1 MHQLH
6 QCALLWL
13 HSNNDQFCIRTKLRA
28 LKNKDQQTRSLW
40 NSAEKWDN
48 LPHCKDFWQVQIFW
62 EAQIIQLKGC
72 SRIERKSFWRF
83 FWKSF
88 FIHNTHAPVNKRAK
102 TLDKTEN
109 RQNAAQFSV
118 VGLAELSEHTLLL
131 NGLFSK
137 PGGWSLGLN
146 YCCCIRLLRIY
157 LFKSSSFLILQHTK
171 SFYGIKRQLASKLE

>member
-1 MHQLH
+1 MTNF
-6 QCALLWL
+6 ALEQSWELSKIKTNKHDL
-13 HSNNDQFCIRTKLRA
+13 SETL
-28 LKNKDQQTRSLW
+28 LKSET
-40 NSAEKWDN
+40 
-48 LPHCKDFWQVQIFW
+48 IFH
-62 EAQIIQLKGC
+62 IVKTFD
-72 SRIERKSFWRF
+72 RYKSFGRLKLFSSKAAVELNGSHFGVF

-171 SFYGIKRQLASKLE
+171 SFYDIKRQLAPKLEKRAL

>member
-1 MHQLH
+1 MIGQM
-6 QCALLWL
+6 
-13 HSNNDQFCIRTKLRA
+13 
-28 LKNKDQQTRSLW
+28 
-40 NSAEKWDN
+40 
-48 LPHCKDFWQVQIFW
+48 
-62 EAQIIQLKGC
+62 
-72 SRIERKSFWRF
+72 
-83 FWKSF
+83 
-88 FIHNTHAPVNKRAK
+88 
-102 TLDKTEN
+102 TLNQTEN

-171 SFYGIKRQLASKLE
+171 SFLWHKEATCFKTWIEGLVLKHNSICLLYVWGCKIFLSGQKIPEWISKSWNLKFLTVN

>member
-1 MHQLH
+1 MTNF
-6 QCALLWL
+6 ALEQSWELSKIKTNKHDL
-13 HSNNDQFCIRTKLRA
+13 SETLLKSETIFHIVKTFDRYKSFGRLKL
-28 LKNKDQQTRSLW
+28 L
-40 NSAEKWDN
+40 
-48 LPHCKDFWQVQIFW
+48 
-62 EAQIIQLKGC
+62 IQLRGC

-118 VGLAELSEHTLLL
+118 VGLAKLSEHTLLL

-171 SFYGIKRQLASKLE
+171 SFYDIKRQLASKLV

>member
-1 MHQLH
+1 M
-6 QCALLWL
+6 
-13 HSNNDQFCIRTKLRA
+13 
-28 LKNKDQQTRSLW
+28 
-40 NSAEKWDN
+40 
-48 LPHCKDFWQVQIFW
+48 
-62 EAQIIQLKGC
+62 
-72 SRIERKSFWRF
+72 
-83 FWKSF
+83 
-88 FIHNTHAPVNKRAK
+88 
-102 TLDKTEN
+102 TLDQTEN

-171 SFYGIKRQLASKLE
+171 SFL